1 MYSETFKPISRIWQS
16 KLCEILNLGSAD
28 DIDIFGASVSD
39 EDDADPVPWESKPLR
54 ADDPILPDGSS
65 KSKLSPLLAF
75 HRGSHAGGGHS
86 NRPEPPPVII
96 KQSLKNF
103 SGLEG
108 VSSLTLSTQDSLET
122 SSVPRGNQSEA
133 STHKGGSISA
143 PSTNAICTGIT
154 SSSSN
159 TTPLTSVSETNSALS
174 SSLAVASNITTV
186 PKRSIQAEISA
197 PLATTNYSNSSSNNP
212 VSASQMASSS
222 SSSTLFAKVGRSTK
236 KHSLDEEFLNVGAT
250 GMVKSILTFNS
261 WPNTPPPY

>member
-1 MYSETFKPISRIWQS
+1 MDY
-16 KLCEILNLGSAD
+16 LA
-28 DIDIFGASVSD
+28 ASVSD

-54 ADDPILPDGSS
+54 VDDPILPDGSS

-86 NRPEPPPVII
+86 IRPEPPPVII

-108 VSSLTLSTQDSLET
+108 VSSLTLSTQDSTEI
-122 SSVPRGNQSEA
+122 SSAVRGNQSEV
-133 STHKGGSISA
+133 STHKGGSMST
-143 PSTNAICTGIT
+143 PSTNAISTGIS

-159 TTPLTSVSETNSALS
+159 TTSLSAASISETTPTLS
-174 SSLAVASNITTV
+174 SSLAVSSNIAAL

-197 PLATTNYSNSSSNNP
+197 PLSTTNNM

-222 SSSTLFAKVGRSTK
+222 SSSTLFAKVGRSNK
-236 KHSLDEEFLNVGAT
+236 KHSLDEEFLNVGPT
-250 GMVKSILTFNS
+250 GKITMIVRLGLSTFLPISPFISTRVPSIRKK
-261 WPNTPPPY
+261 